1 MVENRNEIQEIWPGW
16 KIESEIGS
24 GGFGKVYK
32 ARKELLGQKET
43 YSAIKVIRIPND
55 PAELSDMQASRMDE
69 KSIREYY
76 KASVEQLTNEIEL
89 MERMKSAS
97 HVVAIEDYDVVEESE
112 TIGWTIYIR
121 MELLTNLNTFIQK
134 KGMSTQDVIKMGID
148 VLTGLEFCHQ
158 EKLIHRDIKPDNIFV
173 SDFGEYK
180 IGDFGISREIEST
193 SVTLSQKGTKNYMAP
208 EIVRMEPYGHLVD
221 IYALGLTL
229 YEILNNGRMPFLPP
243 YPEQY
248 TPMDRERAIV
258 KRLSGKEELPEIRGI
273 GRLNDIIRKACA
285 HEPKDRYQSAAEMR
299 DDLQAFSEKFYG
311 ESDGKTGVIGSED
324 LKELQEMLRKLEE
337 EKKKDV
343 PEKNPGSEPQPE
355 SEPQPGPEPKPS
367 TEPKL
372 GPGPEPEPESEP
384 ESAPEPL
391 QSICPRCGGTSYLFF
406 SQGYYCPSCGEI
418 FLEKNTAK
426 TTEMKRMFQESKR
439 STFKERLSLYEK
451 LLQKDENSAQL
462 HLRIGLSYI
471 DVSEYERARIQL
483 ERALDLDSRDG
494 AIYHFLG
501 TCYLH
506 AGQYEQALEMQ
517 SKAHIHWRKGECSVS
532 TVNRLMYRNYALI
545 YEEKGNSEM
554 AFRYALRACRNGCDA
569 EELITTNKIGNAYA
583 KEQIL
588 KILKKYDGQ
597 LSLGNR
603 GNAFEIKDKEL
614 RSFCSIGE
622 ERRVYLHVQPSIL
635 SITSTMKR
643 RLGAQEGVVLTE
655 DRIYCISSKKPI
667 GVYYLNY
674 AYLAE
679 DSHQIVTQGGNL
691 IITKMLH
698 NEDGQ
703 LTDCVMHTG
712 KDAKV
717 IKSILEEIQNLY
729 RLE

>member
-1 MVENRNEIQEIWPGW
+1 MVENGNEIQEIWPEW
-16 KIESEIGS
+16 KIESLIGS

-55 PAELSDMQASRMDE
+55 PAELNNMKSSRMDE

-89 MERMKSAS
+89 MDRMKSAS
-97 HVVAIEDYDVVEESE
+97 HVVTIEDYKVVEESE
-112 TIGWTIYIR
+112 TIGWSIYIR
-121 MELLTNLNTFIQK
+121 MELLTNLNTFIQE
-134 KGMSTQDVIKMGID
+134 KGMSTQDVVKMGID

-173 SDFGEYK
+173 SKFGEYK
-180 IGDFGISREIEST
+180 IGDFGISREIENT
-193 SVTLSQKGTKNYMAP
+193 SVTLSQKGTKAYMAP

-229 YEILNNGRMPFLPP
+229 YEILNNGRLPFLPL

-248 TPMDRERAIV
+248 FSQDMVRAIA
-258 KRLSGKEELPEIRGI
+258 RRISGKEELPEIQGI

-285 HEPKDRYQSAAEMR
+285 HNPEDRYQSAKDMKA
-299 DDLQAFSEKFYG
+299 DLQAFSEKFYG
-311 ESDGKTGVIGSED
+311 EPDGKTGVIGPED
-324 LKELQEMLRKLEE
+324 LKELEGVLRKLAE
-337 EKKKDV
+337 EKKKGDS
-343 PEKNPGSEPQPE
+343 EKNPGSEPKT
-355 SEPQPGPEPKPS
+355 GPELK
-367 TEPKL
+367 
-372 GPGPEPEPESEP
+372 PEPEPESEP
-384 ESAPEPL
+384 ELVYEPEPL

-406 SQGYYCPSCGEI
+406 SQGYFCPSCGEI
-418 FLEKNTAK
+418 FVEKNTAK
-426 TTEMKRMFQESKR
+426 TTEMKRMFQECER

-483 ERALDLDSRDG
+483 ERALDLDPRDG

-517 SKAHIHWRKGECSVS
+517 SKAHMHWRKGECSVS

-545 YEEKGNSEM
+545 YEEKGDSEM
-554 AFRYALRACRNGCDA
+554 AFRYALKACRNGCDA
-569 EELITTNKIGNAYA
+569 DELLTTNKIGSAYA

-597 LSLGNR
+597 LSFGNR
-603 GNAFEIKDKEL
+603 GHAFELKDKEL

-622 ERRVYLHVQPSIL
+622 GRRVYLHVKPSIL
-635 SITSTMKR
+635 SITSNVKR
-643 RLGAQEGVVLTE
+643 NLGAQEGVVLTE
-655 DRIYCISSKKPI
+655 DRIYCISSKKPT

-674 AYLAE
+674 VYLAE
-679 DSHQIVTQGGNL
+679 DSHQIVIQGGNL

-698 NEDGQ
+698 GEDGQ

-717 IKSILEEIQNLY
+717 VKSILEEIQNLY

>member
-16 KIESEIGS
+16 KIESLIGS

-55 PAELSDMQASRMDE
+55 PAELSNMKSSRMDE

-97 HVVAIEDYDVVEESE
+97 HVVTIEDYKVVEESE
-112 TIGWTIYIR
+112 TIGWSIYIR
-121 MELLTNLNTFIQK
+121 MELLTNLNTFIQE
-134 KGMSTQDVIKMGID
+134 KGMSTQDVVKMGID
-148 VLTGLEFCHQ
+148 VLTGLEFCHR

-173 SDFGEYK
+173 SEFGEYK
-180 IGDFGISREIEST
+180 IGDFGISREIENT
-193 SVTLSQKGTKNYMAP
+193 SVTLSQKGTKAYMAP

-229 YEILNNGRMPFLPP
+229 YEILNNGRLPFLPP

-248 TPMDRERAIV
+248 FSQDMVRAIA
-258 KRLSGKEELPEIRGI
+258 RRISGKEELPEIQGI

-285 HEPKDRYQSAAEMR
+285 HNPEDRYQSAKDMKA
-299 DDLQAFSEKFYG
+299 DLQAFSEKFYG
-311 ESDGKTGVIGSED
+311 EPDGKTGVIGPED
-324 LKELQEMLRKLEE
+324 LKELEGVLRKLAE
-337 EKKKDV
+337 EKKKGGS
-343 PEKNPGSEPQPE
+343 EKNPGSEPKT
-355 SEPQPGPEPKPS
+355 GPEPKP
-367 TEPKL
+367 E
-372 GPGPEPEPESEP
+372 PEPEPKPESEP
-384 ESAPEPL
+384 ELVSEPEPL

-406 SQGYYCPSCGEI
+406 SQGYFCPSCGEI
-418 FLEKNTAK
+418 FVEKNTAK
-426 TTEMKRMFQESKR
+426 TTEMKRMFQECER

-483 ERALDLDSRDG
+483 ERALDLDPRDG

-517 SKAHIHWRKGECSVS
+517 SKAHMHWRKGECSVS

-545 YEEKGNSEM
+545 YEEKGDSEM
-554 AFRYALRACRNGCDA
+554 AFRYALKACRNGYDA
-569 EELITTNKIGNAYA
+569 DDLLTTNKIGSAYA

-597 LSLGNR
+597 LSFGNR
-603 GNAFEIKDKEL
+603 GHAFELKDKEL

-622 ERRVYLHVQPSIL
+622 GRRVYLHVKPSIL
-635 SITSTMKR
+635 SITSNVKR
-643 RLGAQEGVVLTE
+643 NLGAQEGVVLTE
-655 DRIYCISSKKPI
+655 DRIYCISSKKPT

-674 AYLAE
+674 VYLAE
-679 DSHQIVTQGGNL
+679 DSHQIVIQGGNL

-698 NEDGQ
+698 GEDGQ

-717 IKSILEEIQNLY
+717 VKSILEEIQNLY

>member
-16 KIESEIGS
+16 KIESLIGS

-55 PAELSDMQASRMDE
+55 PAELSNMKSSRMDE

-112 TIGWTIYIR
+112 TIGWSIYIR
-121 MELLTNLNTFIQK
+121 MELLTNLNTFIK
-134 KGMSTQDVIKMGID
+134 DKGMSTQDVVKMGID

-173 SDFGEYK
+173 SEFGEYK
-180 IGDFGISREIEST
+180 IGDFGISREIENT
-193 SVTLSQKGTKNYMAP
+193 SVTLSQKGTKAYMAP

-229 YEILNNGRMPFLPP
+229 YEILNNGRLPFLPP

-248 TPMDRERAIV
+248 FSQDMVRAIA
-258 KRLSGKEELPEIRGI
+258 RRISGKEELPEIQGI

-285 HEPKDRYQSAAEMR
+285 YNPEERYQSAKDMKA
-299 DDLQAFSEKFYG
+299 DLQAFSEKFYG
-311 ESDGKTGVIGSED
+311 EPDGKTGVIGPED
-324 LKELQEMLRKLEE
+324 LKELQGVLRKLAE
-337 EKKKDV
+337 EKKKGGS
-343 PEKNPGSEPQPE
+343 EKNPGSELK
-355 SEPQPGPEPKPS
+355 PGPEPKP
-367 TEPKL
+367 EP
-372 GPGPEPEPESEP
+372 GPESEP
-384 ESAPEPL
+384 ERESEPEPL

-406 SQGYYCPSCGEI
+406 SQGYFCPSCGEI
-418 FLEKNTAK
+418 FVEKNTAK
-426 TTEMKRMFQESKR
+426 TTEMKRMFQESER
-439 STFKERLSLYEK
+439 STFKERLSLYEN

-462 HLRIGLSYI
+462 HLRIGLTYI

-483 ERALDLDSRDG
+483 ERAMDLDSRDG

-517 SKAHIHWRKGECSVS
+517 SKAHMHWRKGECSVS

-545 YEEKGNSEM
+545 YEEKGDSEM
-554 AFRYALRACRNGCDA
+554 AFRYALKACRNGYDA
-569 EELITTNKIGNAYA
+569 DDLLTTNKIGSAYA

-597 LSLGNR
+597 LSFGNR
-603 GNAFEIKDKEL
+603 GHAFELKDKEL

-622 ERRVYLHVQPSIL
+622 GRRVYLHVKPSIL
-635 SITSTMKR
+635 SITSNVKR
-643 RLGAQEGVVLTE
+643 NLGAQEGVVLTE
-655 DRIYCISSKKPI
+655 DRIYCISSKKPT

-674 AYLAE
+674 VYLAE

-717 IKSILEEIQNLY
+717 VKSILEEIQNLY

>member
-1 MVENRNEIQEIWPGW
+1 MVENGNEIQEIWPEW
-16 KIESEIGS
+16 KIESSIGS

-55 PAELSDMQASRMDE
+55 PAELSNMQASRMDE

-112 TIGWTIYIR
+112 TIGWSIYIR
-121 MELLTNLNTFIQK
+121 MELLTNLNTFIK
-134 KGMSTQDVIKMGID
+134 DKGMSTQDVVKMGID

-173 SDFGEYK
+173 SEFGEYK
-180 IGDFGISREIEST
+180 IGDFGISREIENT
-193 SVTLSQKGTKNYMAP
+193 SVTLSQKGTKAYMAP

-229 YEILNNGRMPFLPP
+229 YEILNNGRLPFLPP

-248 TPMDRERAIV
+248 FSQDMVRAIA
-258 KRLSGKEELPEIRGI
+258 RRISGKEELPEIQGI

-285 HEPKDRYQSAAEMR
+285 YNPEERYQSAKDMKA
-299 DDLQAFSEKFYG
+299 DLQAFSEKFYG
-311 ESDGKTGVIGSED
+311 EPDGKTGVIGPED
-324 LKELQEMLRKLEE
+324 LKELQGVLRKLAE
-337 EKKKDV
+337 EKKKGGS
-343 PEKNPGSEPQPE
+343 EKNPGSELK
-355 SEPQPGPEPKPS
+355 PGPEPK
-367 TEPKL
+367 
-372 GPGPEPEPESEP
+372 PEPESEP
-384 ESAPEPL
+384 EPVSEPEPL

-406 SQGYYCPSCGEI
+406 SQGYFCPSCGEI
-418 FLEKNTAK
+418 FVEKNTAK
-426 TTEMKRMFQESKR
+426 TTEMKRMFQECER

-471 DVSEYERARIQL
+471 DVSEYERARIQM
-483 ERALDLDSRDG
+483 ERALDLDPRDG

-517 SKAHIHWRKGECSVS
+517 SKAHMHWRKGECSVG

-545 YEEKGNSEM
+545 YEEKGDSEM
-554 AFRYALRACRNGCDA
+554 AFRYALKACRNGYDA
-569 EELITTNKIGNAYA
+569 DDLLTTNKIGSVYA

-597 LSLGNR
+597 LSFGNR
-603 GNAFEIKDKEL
+603 GHAFELKDKEL

-622 ERRVYLHVQPSIL
+622 GRRVYLHVKPSIL
-635 SITSTMKR
+635 SITSNVKR
-643 RLGAQEGVVLTE
+643 NLGAQEGVVLTE
-655 DRIYCISSKKPI
+655 DRIYCISSKKPT

-674 AYLAE
+674 VYLAE
-679 DSHQIVTQGGNL
+679 DSHQIVIQGGNL

-698 NEDGQ
+698 GEDGQ

-717 IKSILEEIQNLY
+717 VKSILEEIQNLY

>member
-16 KIESEIGS
+16 KIESLIGS

-55 PAELSDMQASRMDE
+55 PAELSNMKSSRMDE

-89 MERMKSAS
+89 MDRMKSAS
-97 HVVAIEDYDVVEESE
+97 HVVTIEDYKVVEESE
-112 TIGWTIYIR
+112 TIGWSIYIR
-121 MELLTNLNTFIQK
+121 MELLTNLNTFIQE
-134 KGMSTQDVIKMGID
+134 KGMSTQDVVKMGID

-173 SDFGEYK
+173 SKFGEYK
-180 IGDFGISREIEST
+180 IGDFGISREIENT
-193 SVTLSQKGTKNYMAP
+193 SVTLSQKGTKAYMAP

-229 YEILNNGRMPFLPP
+229 YEILNNGRLPFLPP

-248 TPMDRERAIV
+248 FSQDMVRAIA
-258 KRLSGKEELPEIRGI
+258 RRISGKEELPEIQGI

-285 HEPKDRYQSAAEMR
+285 HNPEDRYQSAKDMKA
-299 DDLQAFSEKFYG
+299 DLQAFSEKFYG
-311 ESDGKTGVIGSED
+311 EPDGKTGVIGPED
-324 LKELQEMLRKLEE
+324 LKELEGVLRKLAE
-337 EKKKDV
+337 EKKKGDS
-343 PEKNPGSEPQPE
+343 EKNPGSEPKT
-355 SEPQPGPEPKPS
+355 GPEPKP
-367 TEPKL
+367 E
-372 GPGPEPEPESEP
+372 PEPEPESEP
-384 ESAPEPL
+384 ELVSEPEPL

-406 SQGYYCPSCGEI
+406 SQGYFCPSCGEI
-418 FLEKNTAK
+418 FVEKNTAK
-426 TTEMKRMFQESKR
+426 TTEMKRMFQECER

-483 ERALDLDSRDG
+483 ERALDLDPRDG

-517 SKAHIHWRKGECSVS
+517 SKAHMHWRKGECSVS

-545 YEEKGNSEM
+545 YEEKGDSEM
-554 AFRYALRACRNGCDA
+554 AFRYALKACRNGCDA
-569 EELITTNKIGNAYA
+569 DELLTTNKIGSAYA

-597 LSLGNR
+597 LSFGNR
-603 GNAFEIKDKEL
+603 GHAFELKDKEL

-622 ERRVYLHVQPSIL
+622 GRRVYLHVKPSIL
-635 SITSTMKR
+635 SITSNVKR
-643 RLGAQEGVVLTE
+643 NLGAQEGVVLTE
-655 DRIYCISSKKPI
+655 DRIYCISSKKPT

-674 AYLAE
+674 VYLAE
-679 DSHQIVTQGGNL
+679 DSHQIVIQGGNL

-698 NEDGQ
+698 GEDGQ

-717 IKSILEEIQNLY
+717 VKSILEEIQNLY

>member
-1 MVENRNEIQEIWPGW
+1 MVENGNEIQEIWPEW
-16 KIESEIGS
+16 KIESSIGS

-55 PAELSDMQASRMDE
+55 PAELSNMKSSRMDE

-89 MERMKSAS
+89 MDRMKSAS
-97 HVVAIEDYDVVEESE
+97 HVVTIEDYAVVEESE
-112 TIGWTIYIR
+112 TIGWSIYIR
-121 MELLTNLNTFIQK
+121 MELLTNLNTFIQE

-173 SDFGEYK
+173 SKFGEYK
-180 IGDFGISREIEST
+180 IGDFGISREIENT
-193 SVTLSQKGTKNYMAP
+193 SVTLSQKGTKAYMAP

-229 YEILNNGRMPFLPP
+229 YEILNNGRLPFLPP

-248 TPMDRERAIV
+248 FSQDMVRAIA
-258 KRLSGKEELPEIRGI
+258 RRISGKEELPEIQGI

-285 HEPKDRYQSAAEMR
+285 YNPEERYQSAKDMKA
-299 DDLQAFSEKFYG
+299 DLQVFSEKFYG
-311 ESDGKTGVIGSED
+311 EPEGKTGVIGPED
-324 LKELQEMLRKLEE
+324 LKELQGVLRKLAE
-337 EKKKDV
+337 EKKKGGS
-343 PEKNPGSEPQPE
+343 EKNPGSEPKT
-355 SEPQPGPEPKPS
+355 GPEPKP
-367 TEPKL
+367 
-372 GPGPEPEPESEP
+372 EPESES
-384 ESAPEPL
+384 ESVSEPEPL

-406 SQGYYCPSCGEI
+406 SQGYFCPSCGEI
-418 FLEKNTAK
+418 FVEKNTAK
-426 TTEMKRMFQESKR
+426 TTEMKRMFQECER

-483 ERALDLDSRDG
+483 ERALDLDPRDG

-545 YEEKGNSEM
+545 YEEKGDSEM
-554 AFRYALRACRNGCDA
+554 AFRYALKACRNGCDA
-569 EELITTNKIGNAYA
+569 DDLLTTNKIGSAYA

-597 LSLGNR
+597 LSFGNR
-603 GNAFEIKDKEL
+603 GHAFELKDKEL

-622 ERRVYLHVQPSIL
+622 GRRVYLHVKPSIL
-635 SITSTMKR
+635 SITSNVKR
-643 RLGAQEGVVLTE
+643 NLGAQEGVVLTE
-655 DRIYCISSKKPI
+655 DRIYCISSKKPT

-674 AYLAE
+674 VYLAE
-679 DSHQIVTQGGNL
+679 DSHQIVIQGGNL

-698 NEDGQ
+698 GEDGQ

-717 IKSILEEIQNLY
+717 VKSILEEIQNLY

>member
-1 MVENRNEIQEIWPGW
+1 MVENGNEIQEIWPEW
-16 KIESEIGS
+16 KIESLIGS

-55 PAELSDMQASRMDE
+55 PAELNNMKSSRMDE

-89 MERMKSAS
+89 MDRMKSAS
-97 HVVAIEDYDVVEESE
+97 HVVTIEDYKVVEESE
-112 TIGWTIYIR
+112 TIGWSIYIR
-121 MELLTNLNTFIQK
+121 MELLTNLNTFIQE
-134 KGMSTQDVIKMGID
+134 KGMSTQDVVKMGID

-173 SDFGEYK
+173 SKFGEYK
-180 IGDFGISREIEST
+180 IGDFGISREIENT
-193 SVTLSQKGTKNYMAP
+193 SVTLSQKGTKAYMAP

-229 YEILNNGRMPFLPP
+229 YEILNNGRLPFLPP

-248 TPMDRERAIV
+248 FSQDMVRAIA
-258 KRLSGKEELPEIRGI
+258 RRISGKEELPEIQGI

-285 HEPKDRYQSAAEMR
+285 HNPEDRYQSAKDMKA
-299 DDLQAFSEKFYG
+299 DLQAFSEKFYG
-311 ESDGKTGVIGSED
+311 EPDGKTVVIGPED
-324 LKELQEMLRKLEE
+324 LKELEGVLRKLAE
-337 EKKKDV
+337 EKKKGDS
-343 PEKNPGSEPQPE
+343 EKNPGSEPKT
-355 SEPQPGPEPKPS
+355 GPELK
-367 TEPKL
+367 
-372 GPGPEPEPESEP
+372 PEPEPESEP
-384 ESAPEPL
+384 ELVYEPEPL

-406 SQGYYCPSCGEI
+406 SQGYFCPSCGEI
-418 FLEKNTAK
+418 FVEKNTAK
-426 TTEMKRMFQESKR
+426 TTEMKRMFQECER

-483 ERALDLDSRDG
+483 ERALDLDPRDG

-517 SKAHIHWRKGECSVS
+517 SKAHMHWRKGECSVS

-545 YEEKGNSEM
+545 YEEKGDSEM
-554 AFRYALRACRNGCDA
+554 AFRYALKACRNGCDA
-569 EELITTNKIGNAYA
+569 DELLTTNKIGSAYA

-597 LSLGNR
+597 LSFGNR
-603 GNAFEIKDKEL
+603 GHAFELKDKEL

-622 ERRVYLHVQPSIL
+622 GRRVYLHVKPSIL
-635 SITSTMKR
+635 SITSNVKR
-643 RLGAQEGVVLTE
+643 NLGAQEGVVLTE
-655 DRIYCISSKKPI
+655 DRIYCISSKKPT

-674 AYLAE
+674 VYLAE
-679 DSHQIVTQGGNL
+679 DSHQIVIQGGNL

-698 NEDGQ
+698 GEDGQ

-717 IKSILEEIQNLY
+717 VKSILEEIQNLY

>member
-1 MVENRNEIQEIWPGW
+1 MVENGNEIQEIWPEW
-16 KIESEIGS
+16 KIESLIGS

-55 PAELSDMQASRMDE
+55 PAELSNMKSSRMDE

-89 MERMKSAS
+89 MDRMKSAS
-97 HVVAIEDYDVVEESE
+97 HVVTIEDYKVVEESE
-112 TIGWTIYIR
+112 TIGWSIYIR
-121 MELLTNLNTFIQK
+121 MELLTNLNTFIQEQ
-134 KGMSTQDVIKMGID
+134 GMSTQDVVKMGID

-173 SDFGEYK
+173 SKFGEYK
-180 IGDFGISREIEST
+180 IGDFGISREIENT
-193 SVTLSQKGTKNYMAP
+193 SVTLSQKGTKAYMAP

-229 YEILNNGRMPFLPP
+229 YEILNNGRLPFLPP

-248 TPMDRERAIV
+248 FSQDMVRAIA
-258 KRLSGKEELPEIRGI
+258 RRISGKEELPEIQGI

-285 HEPKDRYQSAAEMR
+285 HNPEDRYQSAKDMKA
-299 DDLQAFSEKFYG
+299 DLQAFSEKFYG
-311 ESDGKTGVIGSED
+311 EPDGKTGVIDPED
-324 LKELQEMLRKLEE
+324 LKELEEALRKLAE
-337 EKKKDV
+337 EKKKGAS
-343 PEKNPGSEPQPE
+343 EKNPGSEPK
-355 SEPQPGPEPKPS
+355 PGPEPKP
-367 TEPKL
+367 E
-372 GPGPEPEPESEP
+372 PEPEPESEP
-384 ESAPEPL
+384 ELESEPEPL

-406 SQGYYCPSCGEI
+406 SQGYFCPSCGEI
-418 FLEKNTAK
+418 FVEKNTAK
-426 TTEMKRMFQESKR
+426 TTEMKRMFQECER

-483 ERALDLDSRDG
+483 ERALDLDPRDG

-517 SKAHIHWRKGECSVS
+517 SKAHMHWRKGECSVS
-532 TVNRLMYRNYALI
+532 TVNRFMYRNYALI
-545 YEEKGNSEM
+545 YEEKGDSEM
-554 AFRYALRACRNGCDA
+554 AFRYALKACRNGCDA
-569 EELITTNKIGNAYA
+569 DELLTTNKIGSAYA

-597 LSLGNR
+597 LSFGNR
-603 GNAFEIKDKEL
+603 GHAFELKDKEL

-622 ERRVYLHVQPSIL
+622 GRRVYLHVKPSIL
-635 SITSTMKR
+635 SITSNVKR
-643 RLGAQEGVVLTE
+643 NLGAQEGVVLTE
-655 DRIYCISSKKPI
+655 DRIYCISSKKPT

-674 AYLAE
+674 VYLAE
-679 DSHQIVTQGGNL
+679 DSHQIVIQGGNL

-698 NEDGQ
+698 GEDGQ

-717 IKSILEEIQNLY
+717 VKSILEEIQNLY

>member
-1 MVENRNEIQEIWPGW
+1 MVENGNEIQEIWPEW
-16 KIESEIGS
+16 KIESLIGS

-55 PAELSDMQASRMDE
+55 PAELNNMKSSRMDE

-89 MERMKSAS
+89 MDRMKSAS
-97 HVVAIEDYDVVEESE
+97 HVVTIEDYKVVEESE
-112 TIGWTIYIR
+112 TIGWSIYIR
-121 MELLTNLNTFIQK
+121 MELLTNLNTFIQEK
-134 KGMSTQDVIKMGID
+134 RMSTQDVVKMGID

-173 SDFGEYK
+173 SKFGEYK
-180 IGDFGISREIEST
+180 IGDFGISREIENT
-193 SVTLSQKGTKNYMAP
+193 SVTLSQKGTKAYMAP

-229 YEILNNGRMPFLPP
+229 YEILNNGRLPFLPP

-248 TPMDRERAIV
+248 FSQDMVRAIA
-258 KRLSGKEELPEIRGI
+258 RRISGKEELPEIQGI

-285 HEPKDRYQSAAEMR
+285 HNPEDRYQSAKDMKA
-299 DDLQAFSEKFYG
+299 DLQAFSEKFYG
-311 ESDGKTGVIGSED
+311 EPDGKTGVIDPED
-324 LKELQEMLRKLEE
+324 LKELEEALRKLAE
-337 EKKKDV
+337 EKKKGAS
-343 PEKNPGSEPQPE
+343 EKNPGSEPK
-355 SEPQPGPEPKPS
+355 PGPEPK
-367 TEPKL
+367 
-372 GPGPEPEPESEP
+372 PEPEPESEP
-384 ESAPEPL
+384 ELESEPEPL

-406 SQGYYCPSCGEI
+406 SQGYFCPSCGEI
-418 FLEKNTAK
+418 FVEKNTAK
-426 TTEMKRMFQESKR
+426 TTEMKRMFQECER

-483 ERALDLDSRDG
+483 ERALDLDTRDG

-517 SKAHIHWRKGECSVS
+517 SKAHMHWRKGECSVS
-532 TVNRLMYRNYALI
+532 TVNRFMYRNYALI
-545 YEEKGNSEM
+545 YEEKGDSEM
-554 AFRYALRACRNGCDA
+554 AFRYALKACRNGCDA
-569 EELITTNKIGNAYA
+569 DELLTTNKIGSVYA

-597 LSLGNR
+597 LSFGNR
-603 GNAFEIKDKEL
+603 GHAFELKDKEL

-622 ERRVYLHVQPSIL
+622 GRRVYLHVKPSIL
-635 SITSTMKR
+635 SITSNVKR
-643 RLGAQEGVVLTE
+643 NLGAQEGVVLTE
-655 DRIYCISSKKPI
+655 DRIYCISSKKPT

-674 AYLAE
+674 VYLAE
-679 DSHQIVTQGGNL
+679 DSHQIVIQGGNL

-698 NEDGQ
+698 GEDGQ

-717 IKSILEEIQNLY
+717 VKSILEEIQNLY

>member
-1 MVENRNEIQEIWPGW
+1 MVENGNEIQEIWPEW
-16 KIESEIGS
+16 KIESLIGS

-55 PAELSDMQASRMDE
+55 PAELSNMKSSRMDE

-89 MERMKSAS
+89 MDRMKSAS
-97 HVVAIEDYDVVEESE
+97 HVVTIEDYKVVEESE
-112 TIGWTIYIR
+112 TIGWSIYIR
-121 MELLTNLNTFIQK
+121 MELLTNLNTFIQEE
-134 KGMSTQDVIKMGID
+134 GMSTQDVVKMGID

-173 SDFGEYK
+173 SKFGEYK
-180 IGDFGISREIEST
+180 IGDFGISREIENT
-193 SVTLSQKGTKNYMAP
+193 SVTLSQKGTKAYMAP

-229 YEILNNGRMPFLPP
+229 YEILNNGRLPFLPP

-248 TPMDRERAIV
+248 FSQDMVRAIA
-258 KRLSGKEELPEIRGI
+258 RRISGKEELPEIQGI

-285 HEPKDRYQSAAEMR
+285 HNPEDRYQSAKDMKA
-299 DDLQAFSEKFYG
+299 DLQAFSEKFYG
-311 ESDGKTGVIGSED
+311 EPNGKTGVIDPED
-324 LKELQEMLRKLEE
+324 LKELEEALRKLAE
-337 EKKKDV
+337 EKKKGAS
-343 PEKNPGSEPQPE
+343 EKNPGSEPK
-355 SEPQPGPEPKPS
+355 PGPEPKPES
-367 TEPKL
+367 
-372 GPGPEPEPESEP
+372 EPEPELELESE
-384 ESAPEPL
+384 PEPL

-406 SQGYYCPSCGEI
+406 SQGYFCPSCGEI
-418 FLEKNTAK
+418 FVEKNTAK
-426 TTEMKRMFQESKR
+426 TTEMKRMFQECER

-483 ERALDLDSRDG
+483 ERALDLDPRDG

-517 SKAHIHWRKGECSVS
+517 SKAHMHWRKGECSVS

-545 YEEKGNSEM
+545 YEEKGDSEM
-554 AFRYALRACRNGCDA
+554 AFRYALKACRNGYDA
-569 EELITTNKIGNAYA
+569 DDLLTTNKIGSAYA

-597 LSLGNR
+597 LSFGNR
-603 GNAFEIKDKEL
+603 GHAFELKDKEL

-622 ERRVYLHVQPSIL
+622 GRRVYLHVKPSIL
-635 SITSTMKR
+635 SITSNVKR
-643 RLGAQEGVVLTE
+643 NLGEQEGVVLTE
-655 DRIYCISSKKPI
+655 DRIYCISSKKPT

-674 AYLAE
+674 VYLAE
-679 DSHQIVTQGGNL
+679 DSHQIVIQGGNL

-698 NEDGQ
+698 GEDGQ

-717 IKSILEEIQNLY
+717 VKSILEEIQNLY

>member
-1 MVENRNEIQEIWPGW
+1 MVENGNEIQEIWPEW
-16 KIESEIGS
+16 KIESLIGS

-55 PAELSDMQASRMDE
+55 PAELSNMKSSRMDE

-89 MERMKSAS
+89 MDRMKSAS
-97 HVVAIEDYDVVEESE
+97 HVVTIEDYKVVEESE
-112 TIGWTIYIR
+112 TIGWSIYIR
-121 MELLTNLNTFIQK
+121 MELLTNLNTFIQE
-134 KGMSTQDVIKMGID
+134 KGMSTQDVVKMGID

-173 SDFGEYK
+173 SKFGEYK
-180 IGDFGISREIEST
+180 IGDFGISREIENT
-193 SVTLSQKGTKNYMAP
+193 SVTLSQKGTKAYMAP

-229 YEILNNGRMPFLPP
+229 YEILNNGRLPFLPP

-248 TPMDRERAIV
+248 FSQDMVRAIA
-258 KRLSGKEELPEIRGI
+258 RRISGKEELPEIQGI

-285 HEPKDRYQSAAEMR
+285 HNPKDRYQSAKDMKA
-299 DDLQAFSEKFYG
+299 DLQAFSEKFYG
-311 ESDGKTGVIGSED
+311 EPNGKTGVIDPED
-324 LKELQEMLRKLEE
+324 LKELEEALRKLAE
-337 EKKKDV
+337 EKKKGGS
-343 PEKNPGSEPQPE
+343 EKNPGSEPK
-355 SEPQPGPEPKPS
+355 PGPEPKPES
-367 TEPKL
+367 
-372 GPGPEPEPESEP
+372 EPEPELELESE
-384 ESAPEPL
+384 PEPL

-406 SQGYYCPSCGEI
+406 SQGYFCPSCGEI
-418 FLEKNTAK
+418 FVEKNTAK
-426 TTEMKRMFQESKR
+426 TTEMKRMFQECER

-483 ERALDLDSRDG
+483 ERALDLDPRDG

-517 SKAHIHWRKGECSVS
+517 SKAHMHWRKGECSVS

-545 YEEKGNSEM
+545 YEEKGDSEM
-554 AFRYALRACRNGCDA
+554 AFRYALKACRNGYDA
-569 EELITTNKIGNAYA
+569 DDLLTTNKIGSAYA

-597 LSLGNR
+597 LSFGNR
-603 GNAFEIKDKEL
+603 GHAFELKDKEL

-622 ERRVYLHVQPSIL
+622 GRRVYLHVKPSIL
-635 SITSTMKR
+635 SITSNVKR
-643 RLGAQEGVVLTE
+643 NLGAQEGVVLTE
-655 DRIYCISSKKPI
+655 DRIYCISSKKPT

-674 AYLAE
+674 VYLAE
-679 DSHQIVTQGGNL
+679 DSHQIVIQGGNL

-698 NEDGQ
+698 GEDGQ

-717 IKSILEEIQNLY
+717 VKSILGEIQNLY

>member
-16 KIESEIGS
+16 KIESSIGS

-55 PAELSDMQASRMDE
+55 PAELSNMKSSRMDE

-112 TIGWTIYIR
+112 TIGWSIYIR
-121 MELLTNLNTFIQK
+121 MELLTNLNTFIQE
-134 KGMSTQDVIKMGID
+134 KGMSTQDVVKMGID
-148 VLTGLEFCHQ
+148 ILTGLEFCHQ

-173 SDFGEYK
+173 SEFGEYK
-180 IGDFGISREIEST
+180 IGDFGISREIENT
-193 SVTLSQKGTKNYMAP
+193 SVTLSQKGTKAYMAP

-229 YEILNNGRMPFLPP
+229 YEILNNGRLPFLPP

-248 TPMDRERAIV
+248 SSQDMVRAIA
-258 KRLSGKEELPEIRGI
+258 RRISGKEELPEIQGI

-285 HEPKDRYQSAAEMR
+285 HNPEDRYQSAKDMKA
-299 DDLQAFSEKFYG
+299 DLQAFSEKFYG
-311 ESDGKTGVIGSED
+311 ESDGKTGFVGPED
-324 LKELQEMLRKLEE
+324 LKELEEVLRKLAE
-337 EKKKDV
+337 EKKKGDS
-343 PEKNPGSEPQPE
+343 EKNPGSEPK
-355 SEPQPGPEPKPS
+355 PGPEPKP
-367 TEPKL
+367 EPE
-372 GPGPEPEPESEP
+372 PEPEPESEP
-384 ESAPEPL
+384 ELESEPEPL

-406 SQGYYCPSCGEI
+406 SQGYFCPSCGEI
-418 FLEKNTAK
+418 FVEKNTAK
-426 TTEMKRMFQESKR
+426 TTEMKRMFQECER

-483 ERALDLDSRDG
+483 ERALDLDPRDG

-517 SKAHIHWRKGECSVS
+517 SKAHMHWRKGECSVS

-545 YEEKGNSEM
+545 YEEKGDSEM
-554 AFRYALRACRNGCDA
+554 AFRYALKACRNGCDA
-569 EELITTNKIGNAYA
+569 DELLTTNKIGSAYA

-597 LSLGNR
+597 LSFGNH
-603 GNAFEIKDKEL
+603 GHAFELKDKEL

-622 ERRVYLHVQPSIL
+622 GRRVYLHVKPSIL
-635 SITSTMKR
+635 SITSNVKR
-643 RLGAQEGVVLTE
+643 NLGEQEGVVLTE
-655 DRIYCISSKKPI
+655 DRIYCISSKKPT

-674 AYLAE
+674 VYLAE
-679 DSHQIVTQGGNL
+679 DSHQIVIQGGNL

-698 NEDGQ
+698 GEDGQ

-717 IKSILEEIQNLY
+717 VKSILEEIQNLY

>member
-1 MVENRNEIQEIWPGW
+1 MVENRNEIQEIWSGW

-32 ARKELLGQKET
+32 ARKELLGQKEK

-55 PAELSDMQASRMDE
+55 PAELSDMRASRMDE

-97 HVVAIEDYDVVEESE
+97 HVVAIEDYDVVEEPE
-112 TIGWTIYIR
+112 TIGWSIYIR
-121 MELLTNLNTFIQK
+121 MELLTNLNTFIQE

-158 EKLIHRDIKPDNIFV
+158 AKLIHRDIKPDNIFV

-193 SVTLSQKGTKNYMAP
+193 SVTLSQKGTKTYMAP

-229 YEILNNGRMPFLPP
+229 YEVLNNGRMPFLPP
-243 YPEQY
+243 YPEPY
-248 TPMDRERAIV
+248 YPMDRERAIV
-258 KRLSGKEELPEIRGI
+258 KRLSGQELPEIQGI
-273 GRLNDIIRKACA
+273 GRLNDVIRKACA
-285 HEPKDRYQSAAEMR
+285 YDQKDRYQSAAEMKA
-299 DDLQAFSEKFYG
+299 DLQALSEKFYG
-311 ESDGKTGVIGSED
+311 EPAEKTMHIGSED
-324 LKELQEMLRKLEE
+324 LEELQEMLRKLEE
-337 EKKKDV
+337 EKKKGD
-343 PEKNPGSEPQPE
+343 PEKNPGSEPK
-355 SEPQPGPEPKPS
+355 PGPEQ
-367 TEPKL
+367 KL
-372 GPGPEPEPESEP
+372 GPTPKPEPEPEPEP
-384 ESAPEPL
+384 ELESEPEPL
-391 QSICPRCGGTSYLFF
+391 QSICPQCGGTSYLFF

-418 FLEKNTAK
+418 FLEQNTAK
-426 TTEMKRMFQESKR
+426 TTEMKRMFQESER
-439 STFKERLSLYEK
+439 STFKERLRLYEN

-517 SKAHIHWRKGECSVS
+517 SKAHQHWRKGECSVS

-545 YEEKGNSEM
+545 YEEKGDSEM
-554 AFRYALRACRNGCDA
+554 AFRYVLKACRNGYDA
-569 EELITTNKIGNAYA
+569 EELITTNKIGSTYA

-597 LSLGNR
+597 LSFGNR
-603 GNAFEIKDKEL
+603 GHAFEIKDKEL

-622 ERRVYLHVQPSIL
+622 GRRVYLHVKPSIL
-635 SITSTMKR
+635 SITSSVKR
-643 RLGAQEGVVLTE
+643 NLGAQEGVVLTE
-655 DRIYCISSKKPI
+655 DRIYCISSKKPT

-674 AYLAE
+674 TYLAE
-679 DSHQIVTQGGNL
+679 DSHQIVVQGGNL
-691 IITKMLH
+691 TITKMLY
-698 NEDGQ
+698 NEAGQ

-717 IKSILEEIQNLY
+717 VKSILEEIQDLY

>member
-1 MVENRNEIQEIWPGW
+1 MVENGNEIQEIWPEW
-16 KIESEIGS
+16 KIESLIGS

-55 PAELSDMQASRMDE
+55 PAELSNMKSSRMDE

-89 MERMKSAS
+89 MDRMKSAS
-97 HVVAIEDYDVVEESE
+97 HVVTIEDYKVVEESE
-112 TIGWTIYIR
+112 TIGWSIYIR
-121 MELLTNLNTFIQK
+121 MELLTNLNTFIQE
-134 KGMSTQDVIKMGID
+134 KGMSTQDVVKMGID

-173 SDFGEYK
+173 SKFGEYK
-180 IGDFGISREIEST
+180 IGDFGISREIENT
-193 SVTLSQKGTKNYMAP
+193 SVTLSQKGTKAYMAP

-229 YEILNNGRMPFLPP
+229 YEILNNGRLPFLPP

-248 TPMDRERAIV
+248 FSQDMVRAIA
-258 KRLSGKEELPEIRGI
+258 RRISGKEELPEIQGI

-285 HEPKDRYQSAAEMR
+285 HNPKDRYQSAKDMKA
-299 DDLQAFSEKFYG
+299 DLQAFSEKFYG
-311 ESDGKTGVIGSED
+311 EPNGKTGVIDPED
-324 LKELQEMLRKLEE
+324 LKELEEALRKLAE
-337 EKKKDV
+337 EKKKGAS
-343 PEKNPGSEPQPE
+343 EKNPGSEPK
-355 SEPQPGPEPKPS
+355 PGPEPKPES
-367 TEPKL
+367 
-372 GPGPEPEPESEP
+372 EPEPELELESE
-384 ESAPEPL
+384 PEPL

-406 SQGYYCPSCGEI
+406 SQGYFCPSCGEI
-418 FLEKNTAK
+418 FVEKNTAK
-426 TTEMKRMFQESKR
+426 TTEMKRMFQECER

-483 ERALDLDSRDG
+483 ERALDLDPRDG

-517 SKAHIHWRKGECSVS
+517 SKAHMHWRKGECSVS

-545 YEEKGNSEM
+545 YEEKGDSEM
-554 AFRYALRACRNGCDA
+554 AFRYALKACRNGCDA
-569 EELITTNKIGNAYA
+569 DELLTTNKIGSAYA

-597 LSLGNR
+597 LSFGNR
-603 GNAFEIKDKEL
+603 GHAFELKDKEL

-622 ERRVYLHVQPSIL
+622 GRRVYLHVKPSIL
-635 SITSTMKR
+635 SITSNVKR
-643 RLGAQEGVVLTE
+643 NLGEQEGVVLTE
-655 DRIYCISSKKPI
+655 DRIYCISSKKPT

-674 AYLAE
+674 VYLAE
-679 DSHQIVTQGGNL
+679 DSHQIVIQGGNL

-698 NEDGQ
+698 GEDGQ

-717 IKSILEEIQNLY
+717 VKSILEEIQNLY

>member
-1 MVENRNEIQEIWPGW
+1 MVENGNEIQEIWPEW
-16 KIESEIGS
+16 KIESLIGS

-55 PAELSDMQASRMDE
+55 PAELSNMKSSRMDE

-89 MERMKSAS
+89 MDRMKSAS
-97 HVVAIEDYDVVEESE
+97 HVVTIEDYKVVEESE
-112 TIGWTIYIR
+112 TIGWSIYIR
-121 MELLTNLNTFIQK
+121 MELLTNLNTFIQEQ
-134 KGMSTQDVIKMGID
+134 GMSTQDVVKMGID

-173 SDFGEYK
+173 SKFGEYK
-180 IGDFGISREIEST
+180 IGDFGISREIENT
-193 SVTLSQKGTKNYMAP
+193 SVTLSQKGTKAYMAP

-229 YEILNNGRMPFLPP
+229 YEILNNGRLPFLPP

-248 TPMDRERAIV
+248 FSQDMVRAIA
-258 KRLSGKEELPEIRGI
+258 RRISGKEELPEIQGI

-285 HEPKDRYQSAAEMR
+285 HNPEDRYQSAKDMKA
-299 DDLQAFSEKFYG
+299 DLQAFSEKFYG
-311 ESDGKTGVIGSED
+311 EPNGKTGVIDPED
-324 LKELQEMLRKLEE
+324 LKELEEALRKLAE
-337 EKKKDV
+337 EKKKGAS
-343 PEKNPGSEPQPE
+343 EKNPGSEPK
-355 SEPQPGPEPKPS
+355 PGPEPKP
-367 TEPKL
+367 E
-372 GPGPEPEPESEP
+372 PEPEPESEP
-384 ESAPEPL
+384 ELESEPEPL

-406 SQGYYCPSCGEI
+406 SQGYFCPSCGEI
-418 FLEKNTAK
+418 FVEKNTAK
-426 TTEMKRMFQESKR
+426 TTEMKRMFQECER

-483 ERALDLDSRDG
+483 ERALDLDPRDG

-517 SKAHIHWRKGECSVS
+517 SKAHMHWRKGECSVS
-532 TVNRLMYRNYALI
+532 TVNRFMYRNYALI
-545 YEEKGNSEM
+545 YEEKGDSEM
-554 AFRYALRACRNGCDA
+554 AFRYALKACRNGCDA
-569 EELITTNKIGNAYA
+569 DELLTTNKIGSAYA

-597 LSLGNR
+597 LSFGNR
-603 GNAFEIKDKEL
+603 GHAFELKDKEL

-622 ERRVYLHVQPSIL
+622 GRRVYLHVKPSIL
-635 SITSTMKR
+635 SITSNVKR
-643 RLGAQEGVVLTE
+643 NLGAQEGVVLTE
-655 DRIYCISSKKPI
+655 DRIYCISSKKPT

-674 AYLAE
+674 VYLAE
-679 DSHQIVTQGGNL
+679 DSHQIVIQGGNL

-698 NEDGQ
+698 GEDGQ

-717 IKSILEEIQNLY
+717 VKSILEEIQNLY

>member
-16 KIESEIGS
+16 KIESLIGS

-55 PAELSDMQASRMDE
+55 PAELSNMKSSRMDE

-112 TIGWTIYIR
+112 TIGWSIYIR
-121 MELLTNLNTFIQK
+121 MELLTNLNTFIK
-134 KGMSTQDVIKMGID
+134 DKGMSTQDVVKMGID

-173 SDFGEYK
+173 SEFGEYK
-180 IGDFGISREIEST
+180 IGDFGISREIENT
-193 SVTLSQKGTKNYMAP
+193 SVTLSQKGTKAYMAP

-229 YEILNNGRMPFLPP
+229 YEILNNGRLPFLPP

-248 TPMDRERAIV
+248 FSQDMVRAIA
-258 KRLSGKEELPEIRGI
+258 RRISGKEELPEIQGI

-285 HEPKDRYQSAAEMR
+285 YNPEERYQSAKDMKA
-299 DDLQAFSEKFYG
+299 DLQAFSEKFYG
-311 ESDGKTGVIGSED
+311 EPDGKTGVIGPED
-324 LKELQEMLRKLEE
+324 LKELQGVLRKLAE
-337 EKKKDV
+337 EKKKGGS
-343 PEKNPGSEPQPE
+343 EKNPGSELK
-355 SEPQPGPEPKPS
+355 PGPEPKP
-367 TEPKL
+367 EP
-372 GPGPEPEPESEP
+372 GPESEP
-384 ESAPEPL
+384 ERESEPEPL

-406 SQGYYCPSCGEI
+406 SQGYFCPSCGEI
-418 FLEKNTAK
+418 FVEKNTAK
-426 TTEMKRMFQESKR
+426 TTEMKRMFQECER

-483 ERALDLDSRDG
+483 ERALDLDPRDG

-517 SKAHIHWRKGECSVS
+517 SKAHMHWRKGECSVS

-545 YEEKGNSEM
+545 YEEKGDSEM
-554 AFRYALRACRNGCDA
+554 AFRYALKACRNGCDA
-569 EELITTNKIGNAYA
+569 DELLTTNKIGSAYA

-597 LSLGNR
+597 LSFGNR
-603 GNAFEIKDKEL
+603 GHAFELKDKEL

-622 ERRVYLHVQPSIL
+622 GRRVYLHVKPSIL
-635 SITSTMKR
+635 SITSNVKR
-643 RLGAQEGVVLTE
+643 NLGAQEGVVLTE
-655 DRIYCISSKKPI
+655 DRIYCISSKKPT

-674 AYLAE
+674 VYLAE
-679 DSHQIVTQGGNL
+679 DSHQIVIQGGNL

-698 NEDGQ
+698 GEDGQ

-717 IKSILEEIQNLY
+717 VKSILEEIQNLY

>member
-1 MVENRNEIQEIWPGW
+1 MIENRNEIQEIWPGW

-121 MELLTNLNTFIQK
+121 MELLTNLNTFIQE

-158 EKLIHRDIKPDNIFV
+158 EKLIHRDIKPANIFV

-248 TPMDRERAIV
+248 SPMDRERAIV

-367 TEPKL
+367 TEEENQDFENNK
-372 GPGPEPEPESEP
+372 EY
-384 ESAPEPL
+384 
-391 QSICPRCGGTSYLFF
+391 SYAEG
-406 SQGYYCPSCGEI
+406 SVSV
-418 FLEKNTAK
+418 
-426 TTEMKRMFQESKR
+426 SD
-439 STFKERLSLYEK
+439 SVKERVVLGTLGAFVGALIGTICIAILGQFGYIDSIGGVVMGFCAMGGYQ
-451 LLQKDENSAQL
+451 LLGKKMSKKGIIITIVIMLVMVYVSNWISYAIVWADVWEEDFMTAFWSIQRRV
-462 HLRIGLSYI
+462 RIGLIKGYYKNLVMLYVFMAS
-471 DVSEYERARIQL
+471 
-483 ERALDLDSRDG
+483 G
-494 AIYHFLG
+494 AVPTI
-501 TCYLH
+501 
-506 AGQYEQALEMQ
+506 
-517 SKAHIHWRKGECSVS
+517 
-532 TVNRLMYRNYALI
+532 
-545 YEEKGNSEM
+545 
-554 AFRYALRACRNGCDA
+554 
-569 EELITTNKIGNAYA
+569 
-583 KEQIL
+583 
-588 KILKKYDGQ
+588 KKY
-597 LSLGNR
+597 
-603 GNAFEIKDKEL
+603 FK
-614 RSFCSIGE
+614 
-622 ERRVYLHVQPSIL
+622 
-635 SITSTMKR
+635 
-643 RLGAQEGVVLTE
+643 
-655 DRIYCISSKKPI
+655 
-667 GVYYLNY
+667 
-674 AYLAE
+674 
-679 DSHQIVTQGGNL
+679 
-691 IITKMLH
+691 
-698 NEDGQ
+698 
-703 LTDCVMHTG
+703 
-712 KDAKV
+712 
-717 IKSILEEIQNLY
+717 
-729 RLE
+729 

>member
-1 MVENRNEIQEIWPGW
+1 MVENGNEIQEIWPEW
-16 KIESEIGS
+16 KIESSIGS

-55 PAELSDMQASRMDE
+55 PAELSNMKSSRMDE

-97 HVVAIEDYDVVEESE
+97 HVVTIEDYAVVEESE
-112 TIGWTIYIR
+112 TIGWSIYIR
-121 MELLTNLNTFIQK
+121 MELLTNLNTFIQE

-173 SDFGEYK
+173 SKFGEYK
-180 IGDFGISREIEST
+180 IGDFGISREIENT
-193 SVTLSQKGTKNYMAP
+193 SVTLSQKGTKAYMAP

-229 YEILNNGRMPFLPP
+229 YEILNNGRLPFLPP

-248 TPMDRERAIV
+248 FSQDMVRAIA
-258 KRLSGKEELPEIRGI
+258 RRISGKEELPEIQGI

-285 HEPKDRYQSAAEMR
+285 YNPEERYQSAKDMKA
-299 DDLQAFSEKFYG
+299 DLQVFSEKFYG
-311 ESDGKTGVIGSED
+311 EPEGKTGVIGPED
-324 LKELQEMLRKLEE
+324 LKELQGVLRKLAE
-337 EKKKDV
+337 EKKKGGS
-343 PEKNPGSEPQPE
+343 EKNPGSEPKT
-355 SEPQPGPEPKPS
+355 GPEPKP
-367 TEPKL
+367 
-372 GPGPEPEPESEP
+372 EPESES
-384 ESAPEPL
+384 ESVSEPEPL

-406 SQGYYCPSCGEI
+406 SQGYFCPSCGEI
-418 FLEKNTAK
+418 FVEKNTAK
-426 TTEMKRMFQESKR
+426 TTEMKRMFQECER

-483 ERALDLDSRDG
+483 ERALDLDPRDG

-517 SKAHIHWRKGECSVS
+517 SKAHMHWRKGECSVS

-545 YEEKGNSEM
+545 YEEKGDSEM
-554 AFRYALRACRNGCDA
+554 AFRYALKACRNGYDA
-569 EELITTNKIGNAYA
+569 DDLLTTNKIGSAYA

-597 LSLGNR
+597 LSFGNR
-603 GNAFEIKDKEL
+603 GHAFELKDKEL

-622 ERRVYLHVQPSIL
+622 GRRVYLHVKPSIL
-635 SITSTMKR
+635 SITSNVKR
-643 RLGAQEGVVLTE
+643 NLGAQEGVVLTE
-655 DRIYCISSKKPI
+655 DRIYCISSKKPT

-674 AYLAE
+674 VYLAE
-679 DSHQIVTQGGNL
+679 DSHQIVIQGGNL

-698 NEDGQ
+698 GEDGQ

-717 IKSILEEIQNLY
+717 VKSILEEIQNLY

>member
-1 MVENRNEIQEIWPGW
+1 MVENGNEIQEIWPEW
-16 KIESEIGS
+16 KIESLIGS

-55 PAELSDMQASRMDE
+55 PAELSNMKSSRMDE

-89 MERMKSAS
+89 MDRMKSAS
-97 HVVAIEDYDVVEESE
+97 HVVTIEDYKVVEESE
-112 TIGWTIYIR
+112 TIGWSIYIR
-121 MELLTNLNTFIQK
+121 MELLTNLNTFIQE
-134 KGMSTQDVIKMGID
+134 KGMSTQDVVKMGID

-173 SDFGEYK
+173 SKFGEYK
-180 IGDFGISREIEST
+180 IGDFGISREIENT
-193 SVTLSQKGTKNYMAP
+193 SVTLSQKGTKAYMAP

-229 YEILNNGRMPFLPP
+229 YEILNNGRLPFLPP

-248 TPMDRERAIV
+248 FSQDMVRAIA
-258 KRLSGKEELPEIRGI
+258 RRISGKEELPEIQGI

-285 HEPKDRYQSAAEMR
+285 HNPEDRYQSAKDMKA
-299 DDLQAFSEKFYG
+299 DLQAFSEKFYG
-311 ESDGKTGVIGSED
+311 EPDGKTGVIGPED
-324 LKELQEMLRKLEE
+324 LKELQGVLRKLAE
-337 EKKKDV
+337 EKKKGGS
-343 PEKNPGSEPQPE
+343 EKNPGSELK
-355 SEPQPGPEPKPS
+355 PGPEPK
-367 TEPKL
+367 
-372 GPGPEPEPESEP
+372 PEPESEP
-384 ESAPEPL
+384 EPVSEPEPL

-406 SQGYYCPSCGEI
+406 SQGYFCPSCGEI
-418 FLEKNTAK
+418 FVEKNTAK
-426 TTEMKRMFQESKR
+426 TTEMKRMFQECER

-483 ERALDLDSRDG
+483 ERALDLDPRDG

-517 SKAHIHWRKGECSVS
+517 SKAHMHWRKGECSVS

-545 YEEKGNSEM
+545 YEEKGDSEM
-554 AFRYALRACRNGCDA
+554 AFRYALKACRNGCDA
-569 EELITTNKIGNAYA
+569 DDLLTTNKIGSAYA

-588 KILKKYDGQ
+588 KILKKYDSQ
-597 LSLGNR
+597 LSFGNR
-603 GNAFEIKDKEL
+603 GHAFELKDKEL

-622 ERRVYLHVQPSIL
+622 GRRVYLHVKPSIL
-635 SITSTMKR
+635 SITSNVKR
-643 RLGAQEGVVLTE
+643 NLGAQEGVVLTE
-655 DRIYCISSKKPI
+655 DRIYCISSKKPT

-674 AYLAE
+674 VYLAE
-679 DSHQIVTQGGNL
+679 DSHQIVIQGGNL

-698 NEDGQ
+698 GEDGQ

-717 IKSILEEIQNLY
+717 VKSILEEIQNLY

>member
-16 KIESEIGS
+16 KIESLIGS

-55 PAELSDMQASRMDE
+55 PAELSNMKSSRMDE

-112 TIGWTIYIR
+112 TIGWSIYIR
-121 MELLTNLNTFIQK
+121 MELLTNLNTFIK
-134 KGMSTQDVIKMGID
+134 EKGMSTQDVVKMGID
-148 VLTGLEFCHQ
+148 VLTGLEFCHR

-173 SDFGEYK
+173 SEFGEYK
-180 IGDFGISREIEST
+180 IGDFGISREIENT
-193 SVTLSQKGTKNYMAP
+193 SVTLSQKGTKAYMAP

-229 YEILNNGRMPFLPP
+229 YEILNNGRLPFLPP

-248 TPMDRERAIV
+248 FSQDMVRAIA
-258 KRLSGKEELPEIRGI
+258 RRISGKEELPEIQGI

-285 HEPKDRYQSAAEMR
+285 HNPEDRYQSAKDMKA
-299 DDLQAFSEKFYG
+299 DLQAFSEKFYG
-311 ESDGKTGVIGSED
+311 EPDGKTGVIDPED
-324 LKELQEMLRKLEE
+324 LKELEEALRKLAE
-337 EKKKDV
+337 EKKKGAS
-343 PEKNPGSEPQPE
+343 EKNPGSEPK
-355 SEPQPGPEPKPS
+355 PGPEPKP
-367 TEPKL
+367 E
-372 GPGPEPEPESEP
+372 PEPEPESEP
-384 ESAPEPL
+384 ELESEPEPL

-406 SQGYYCPSCGEI
+406 SQGYFCPSCGEI
-418 FLEKNTAK
+418 FVEKNTAK
-426 TTEMKRMFQESKR
+426 TTEMKRMFQECER

-483 ERALDLDSRDG
+483 ERALDLDPRDG

-517 SKAHIHWRKGECSVS
+517 SKAHMHWRKGECSVS

-545 YEEKGNSEM
+545 YEEKGDSEM
-554 AFRYALRACRNGCDA
+554 AFRYALKACRNGCDA
-569 EELITTNKIGNAYA
+569 DELLTTNKIGSAYA

-597 LSLGNR
+597 LSFGNR
-603 GNAFEIKDKEL
+603 GHAFELKDKEL

-622 ERRVYLHVQPSIL
+622 GRRVYLHVKPSIL
-635 SITSTMKR
+635 SITSNVKR
-643 RLGAQEGVVLTE
+643 NLGAQEGVVLTE
-655 DRIYCISSKKPI
+655 DRIYCISSKKPT

-674 AYLAE
+674 VYLAE
-679 DSHQIVTQGGNL
+679 DSHQIVIQGGNL

-698 NEDGQ
+698 GEDGQ

-717 IKSILEEIQNLY
+717 VKSILEEIQNLY

>member
-1 MVENRNEIQEIWPGW
+1 MVENGNEIQEIWPEW
-16 KIESEIGS
+16 KIESSIGS

-55 PAELSDMQASRMDE
+55 PAELSNMQASRMDE

-97 HVVAIEDYDVVEESE
+97 HVVAIEDYDVVEEPE
-112 TIGWTIYIR
+112 TIGWSIYIR
-121 MELLTNLNTFIQK
+121 MELLTNLNTFIQE

-173 SDFGEYK
+173 SKFGEYK
-180 IGDFGISREIEST
+180 IGDFGISREIENT
-193 SVTLSQKGTKNYMAP
+193 SVTLSQKGTKAYMAP

-229 YEILNNGRMPFLPP
+229 YEILNNGRLPFLPP

-248 TPMDRERAIV
+248 FSQDMVRAIA
-258 KRLSGKEELPEIRGI
+258 RRISGKEELPEIQGI

-285 HEPKDRYQSAAEMR
+285 YNPEERYQSAKDMKA
-299 DDLQAFSEKFYG
+299 DLQAFSEKFYG
-311 ESDGKTGVIGSED
+311 EPDGKTGVIGPED
-324 LKELQEMLRKLEE
+324 LKELQGVLRKLAE
-337 EKKKDV
+337 EKKKGGS
-343 PEKNPGSEPQPE
+343 EKNPGSELKL
-355 SEPQPGPEPKPS
+355 GPEPK
-367 TEPKL
+367 
-372 GPGPEPEPESEP
+372 PEPESEP
-384 ESAPEPL
+384 ELESEPEPL

-406 SQGYYCPSCGEI
+406 SQGYFCPSCGEI
-418 FLEKNTAK
+418 FVEKNTAK
-426 TTEMKRMFQESKR
+426 TTEMKRMFQECER

-471 DVSEYERARIQL
+471 DVSEYERARIQM
-483 ERALDLDSRDG
+483 ERALDLDPRDG

-517 SKAHIHWRKGECSVS
+517 SKAHMHWRKGECSVG

-545 YEEKGNSEM
+545 YEEKGDSEM
-554 AFRYALRACRNGCDA
+554 AFRYALKACRNGYDA
-569 EELITTNKIGNAYA
+569 DDLLTTNKIGSVYA

-597 LSLGNR
+597 LSFGNR
-603 GNAFEIKDKEL
+603 GHAFELKDKEL

-622 ERRVYLHVQPSIL
+622 GRRVYLHVKPSIL
-635 SITSTMKR
+635 SITSNVKR
-643 RLGAQEGVVLTE
+643 NLGAQEGVVLTE
-655 DRIYCISSKKPI
+655 DRIYCISSKKPT

-674 AYLAE
+674 VYLAE
-679 DSHQIVTQGGNL
+679 ESHQIVIQGGNL

-698 NEDGQ
+698 GEDGQ

-717 IKSILEEIQNLY
+717 VKSILEEIQNLY

>member
-1 MVENRNEIQEIWPGW
+1 MVENGNEIQEIWPEW
-16 KIESEIGS
+16 KIESLIGS

-55 PAELSDMQASRMDE
+55 PAELSNMKSSRMDE

-89 MERMKSAS
+89 MDRMKSAS
-97 HVVAIEDYDVVEESE
+97 HVVTIEDYKVVEESE
-112 TIGWTIYIR
+112 TIGWSIYIR
-121 MELLTNLNTFIQK
+121 MELLTNLNTFIQE
-134 KGMSTQDVIKMGID
+134 KGMSTQDVVKMGID

-173 SDFGEYK
+173 SKFGEYK
-180 IGDFGISREIEST
+180 IGDFGISREIENT
-193 SVTLSQKGTKNYMAP
+193 SVTLSQKGTKAYMAP

-229 YEILNNGRMPFLPP
+229 YEILNNGRLPFLPP

-248 TPMDRERAIV
+248 FSQDMVRAIA
-258 KRLSGKEELPEIRGI
+258 RRISGKEELPEIQGI

-285 HEPKDRYQSAAEMR
+285 HNPEDRYQSAKDMKA
-299 DDLQAFSEKFYG
+299 DLQAFSEKFYG
-311 ESDGKTGVIGSED
+311 EPNGKTGVIDPED
-324 LKELQEMLRKLEE
+324 LKELEEALRKLAE
-337 EKKKDV
+337 EKKKGGS
-343 PEKNPGSEPQPE
+343 EKNPGSEPKT
-355 SEPQPGPEPKPS
+355 GPEPKP
-367 TEPKL
+367 E
-372 GPGPEPEPESEP
+372 PEPEPKPESEP
-384 ESAPEPL
+384 ELVSEPEPL

-406 SQGYYCPSCGEI
+406 SQGYFCPSCGEI
-418 FLEKNTAK
+418 FVEKNTAK
-426 TTEMKRMFQESKR
+426 TTEMKRMFQECER

-483 ERALDLDSRDG
+483 ERALDLDPRDG

-517 SKAHIHWRKGECSVS
+517 SKAHMHWRKGECSVS

-545 YEEKGNSEM
+545 YEEKGDSEM
-554 AFRYALRACRNGCDA
+554 AFRYALKACRNGCDA
-569 EELITTNKIGNAYA
+569 DELLTTNKIGSAYA

-597 LSLGNR
+597 LSFGNR
-603 GNAFEIKDKEL
+603 GHAFELKDKEL

-622 ERRVYLHVQPSIL
+622 GRRVYLHVKPSIL
-635 SITSTMKR
+635 SITSNVKR
-643 RLGAQEGVVLTE
+643 NLGAQEGVVLTE
-655 DRIYCISSKKPI
+655 DRIYCISSKKPT

-674 AYLAE
+674 VYLAE
-679 DSHQIVTQGGNL
+679 DSHQIVIQGGNL

-698 NEDGQ
+698 GEDGQ

-717 IKSILEEIQNLY
+717 VKSILEEIQNLY

>member
-1 MVENRNEIQEIWPGW
+1 MVENGNEIQEIWPEW
-16 KIESEIGS
+16 KIESLIGS

-55 PAELSDMQASRMDE
+55 PAELNNMKSSRMDE

-89 MERMKSAS
+89 MDRMKSAS
-97 HVVAIEDYDVVEESE
+97 HVVTIEDYKVVEESE
-112 TIGWTIYIR
+112 TIGWSIYIR
-121 MELLTNLNTFIQK
+121 MELLTNLNTFIQEE
-134 KGMSTQDVIKMGID
+134 GMSTQDVVKMGID

-173 SDFGEYK
+173 SKFGEYK
-180 IGDFGISREIEST
+180 IGDFGISREIENT
-193 SVTLSQKGTKNYMAP
+193 SVTLSQKGTKAYMAP

-229 YEILNNGRMPFLPP
+229 YEILNNGRLPFLPP

-248 TPMDRERAIV
+248 FSQDMVRAIA
-258 KRLSGKEELPEIRGI
+258 RRISGKEELPEIQGI

-285 HEPKDRYQSAAEMR
+285 HNPEDRYQSAKDMKA
-299 DDLQAFSEKFYG
+299 DLQAFSEKFYG
-311 ESDGKTGVIGSED
+311 EPDGKTGVIGPED
-324 LKELQEMLRKLEE
+324 LKELEGVLRKLAE
-337 EKKKDV
+337 EKKKGDS
-343 PEKNPGSEPQPE
+343 EKNPGSEPKT
-355 SEPQPGPEPKPS
+355 GPELK
-367 TEPKL
+367 
-372 GPGPEPEPESEP
+372 PEPEPESEP
-384 ESAPEPL
+384 ELVYEPEPL

-406 SQGYYCPSCGEI
+406 SQGYFCPSCGEI
-418 FLEKNTAK
+418 FVEKNTAK
-426 TTEMKRMFQESKR
+426 TTEMKRMFQECER

-471 DVSEYERARIQL
+471 DVSEYERARIQM
-483 ERALDLDSRDG
+483 ERALDLDPRDG

-517 SKAHIHWRKGECSVS
+517 SKAHMHWRKGECSVS

-545 YEEKGNSEM
+545 YEEKGDSEM
-554 AFRYALRACRNGCDA
+554 AFRYALKACRNGCDA
-569 EELITTNKIGNAYA
+569 DELLTTNKIGSAYA

-597 LSLGNR
+597 LSFGNR
-603 GNAFEIKDKEL
+603 GHAFELKDKEL

-622 ERRVYLHVQPSIL
+622 GRRVYLHVKPSIL
-635 SITSTMKR
+635 SITSNVKR
-643 RLGAQEGVVLTE
+643 NLGAQEGVVLTE
-655 DRIYCISSKKPI
+655 DRIYCISSKKPT

-679 DSHQIVTQGGNL
+679 DSHQIVIQGGNL

-698 NEDGQ
+698 GEDGQ

-717 IKSILEEIQNLY
+717 VKSILEEIQNLY

>member
-1 MVENRNEIQEIWPGW
+1 MVENGNEIQEIWPEW
-16 KIESEIGS
+16 KIESSIGS

-55 PAELSDMQASRMDE
+55 PAELSNMQASRMDE

-89 MERMKSAS
+89 MDRMKSAS
-97 HVVAIEDYDVVEESE
+97 HVVTIEDYAVVEESE
-112 TIGWTIYIR
+112 TIGWSIYIR
-121 MELLTNLNTFIQK
+121 MELLTNLNTFIQE

-173 SDFGEYK
+173 SKFGEYK
-180 IGDFGISREIEST
+180 IGDFGISREIENT
-193 SVTLSQKGTKNYMAP
+193 SVTLSQKGTKAYMAP

-229 YEILNNGRMPFLPP
+229 YEILNNGRLPFLPP

-248 TPMDRERAIV
+248 FSQDMVRAIA
-258 KRLSGKEELPEIRGI
+258 RRISGKEELPEIQGI

-285 HEPKDRYQSAAEMR
+285 HNPEDRYQSAKDMKA
-299 DDLQAFSEKFYG
+299 DLQAFSEKFYG
-311 ESDGKTGVIGSED
+311 EPDGKTGVIGPED
-324 LKELQEMLRKLEE
+324 LKELQGVLRKLAE
-337 EKKKDV
+337 EKKKGGS
-343 PEKNPGSEPQPE
+343 EKNPGSELK
-355 SEPQPGPEPKPS
+355 PGPEPK
-367 TEPKL
+367 
-372 GPGPEPEPESEP
+372 PEPESEP
-384 ESAPEPL
+384 EPVSEPEPL

-406 SQGYYCPSCGEI
+406 SQGYFCPSCGEI
-418 FLEKNTAK
+418 FVEKNTAK
-426 TTEMKRMFQESKR
+426 TTEMKRMFQECER

-483 ERALDLDSRDG
+483 ERALDLDPRDG

-517 SKAHIHWRKGECSVS
+517 SKAHMHWRKGECSVS

-545 YEEKGNSEM
+545 YEEKGDSEM
-554 AFRYALRACRNGCDA
+554 AFRYALKACRNGCDA
-569 EELITTNKIGNAYA
+569 DDLLTTNKIGSAYA

-588 KILKKYDGQ
+588 KILKKYDSQ
-597 LSLGNR
+597 LSFGNR
-603 GNAFEIKDKEL
+603 GHAFELKDKEL

-622 ERRVYLHVQPSIL
+622 GRRVYLHVKPSIL
-635 SITSTMKR
+635 SITSNVKR
-643 RLGAQEGVVLTE
+643 NLGAQEGVVLTE
-655 DRIYCISSKKPI
+655 DRIYCISSKKPT

-674 AYLAE
+674 VYLAE
-679 DSHQIVTQGGNL
+679 DSHQIVIQGGNL

-698 NEDGQ
+698 GEDGQ

-717 IKSILEEIQNLY
+717 VKSILEEIQNLY

>member
-55 PAELSDMQASRMDE
+55 PAELSDMQASGMDE

-89 MERMKSAS
+89 MDRMKSAS
-97 HVVAIEDYDVVEESE
+97 HVVTIEDYKVVEESE
-112 TIGWTIYIR
+112 TIGWSIYIR
-121 MELLTNLNTFIQK
+121 MELLTNLNTFIQE
-134 KGMSTQDVIKMGID
+134 KGMSTQDVVKMGID

-173 SDFGEYK
+173 SKFGEYK
-180 IGDFGISREIEST
+180 IGDFGISREIENT
-193 SVTLSQKGTKNYMAP
+193 SVTLSQKGTKAYMAP
-208 EIVRMEPYGHLVD
+208 EIVCMEPYGHLVD

-229 YEILNNGRMPFLPP
+229 YEILNNGRLPFLPP

-248 TPMDRERAIV
+248 FSQDMVRAIA
-258 KRLSGKEELPEIRGI
+258 RRISGKEELPEIQGI

-285 HEPKDRYQSAAEMR
+285 HNPEDRYQSAKDMKA
-299 DDLQAFSEKFYG
+299 DLQAFSEKFYG
-311 ESDGKTGVIGSED
+311 EPDGKTGVIGPED
-324 LKELQEMLRKLEE
+324 LKELEGVLRKLAE
-337 EKKKDV
+337 EKKKGGS
-343 PEKNPGSEPQPE
+343 EKNPGSEPK
-355 SEPQPGPEPKPS
+355 PGPEPK
-367 TEPKL
+367 
-372 GPGPEPEPESEP
+372 PEPESEP
-384 ESAPEPL
+384 ELESEPEPL

-406 SQGYYCPSCGEI
+406 SQGYFCPSCGEI
-418 FLEKNTAK
+418 FVEKNTAK
-426 TTEMKRMFQESKR
+426 TTEMKRMFQECER

-483 ERALDLDSRDG
+483 ERALDLDPRDG

-517 SKAHIHWRKGECSVS
+517 SKAHMHWRKGECSVS

-545 YEEKGNSEM
+545 YEEKGDSEM
-554 AFRYALRACRNGCDA
+554 AFRYALKACRNGCDA
-569 EELITTNKIGNAYA
+569 DELITTNKIGSAYA

-597 LSLGNR
+597 LSFGNR

-614 RSFCSIGE
+614 RSFCNIGE
-622 ERRVYLHVQPSIL
+622 GRRVYLHVKPSIL
-635 SITSTMKR
+635 SITSNMKR
-643 RLGAQEGVVLTE
+643 SLGAQEGVVLTE
-655 DRIYCISSKKPI
+655 DRIYCISSKKPT

-717 IKSILEEIQNLY
+717 VKSILEEIQNLY

>member
-16 KIESEIGS
+16 KIESLIGS

-55 PAELSDMQASRMDE
+55 PAELSNMKSSRMDE

-112 TIGWTIYIR
+112 TIGWSIYIR
-121 MELLTNLNTFIQK
+121 MELLTNLNTFIK
-134 KGMSTQDVIKMGID
+134 EKGMSTQDVVKMGID

-173 SDFGEYK
+173 SEFGEYK
-180 IGDFGISREIEST
+180 IGDFGISREIENT
-193 SVTLSQKGTKNYMAP
+193 SVTLSQKGTKAYMAP

-229 YEILNNGRMPFLPP
+229 YEILNNGRLPFLPP

-248 TPMDRERAIV
+248 FSQDMVRAIA
-258 KRLSGKEELPEIRGI
+258 RRISGKEELPEIQGI

-285 HEPKDRYQSAAEMR
+285 HNPEDRYQSAKDMKA
-299 DDLQAFSEKFYG
+299 DLQAFSEKFYG
-311 ESDGKTGVIGSED
+311 EPNGKTGVIDPED
-324 LKELQEMLRKLEE
+324 LKELEGVLRKLAE
-337 EKKKDV
+337 EKKKGDS
-343 PEKNPGSEPQPE
+343 EKNPGSEPKT
-355 SEPQPGPEPKPS
+355 GPELK
-367 TEPKL
+367 
-372 GPGPEPEPESEP
+372 PEPEPESEP
-384 ESAPEPL
+384 ELVYEPEPL

-406 SQGYYCPSCGEI
+406 SQGYFCPSCGEI
-418 FLEKNTAK
+418 FVEKNTAK
-426 TTEMKRMFQESKR
+426 TTEMKRMFQECER

-483 ERALDLDSRDG
+483 ERALDLDPRDG

-517 SKAHIHWRKGECSVS
+517 SKAHMHWRKGECSVS

-545 YEEKGNSEM
+545 YEEKGDSEM
-554 AFRYALRACRNGCDA
+554 AFRYALKACRNGCDA
-569 EELITTNKIGNAYA
+569 DELLTTNKIGSAYA

-597 LSLGNR
+597 LSFGNR
-603 GNAFEIKDKEL
+603 GHAFELKDKEL

-622 ERRVYLHVQPSIL
+622 GRRVYLHVKPSIL
-635 SITSTMKR
+635 SITSNVKR
-643 RLGAQEGVVLTE
+643 NLGAQEGVVLTE
-655 DRIYCISSKKPI
+655 DRIYCISSKKPT

-674 AYLAE
+674 VYLAE
-679 DSHQIVTQGGNL
+679 DSHQIVIQGGNL

-698 NEDGQ
+698 GEDGQ

-717 IKSILEEIQNLY
+717 VKSILEEIQNLY

>member
-16 KIESEIGS
+16 KIESLIGS

-55 PAELSDMQASRMDE
+55 PAELSNMKSSRMDE

-112 TIGWTIYIR
+112 TIGWSIYIR
-121 MELLTNLNTFIQK
+121 MELLTNLNTFIK
-134 KGMSTQDVIKMGID
+134 DKGMSTQDVVKMGID

-173 SDFGEYK
+173 SEFGEYK
-180 IGDFGISREIEST
+180 IGDFGISREIENT
-193 SVTLSQKGTKNYMAP
+193 SVTLSQKGTKAYMAP

-229 YEILNNGRMPFLPP
+229 YEILNNGRLPFLPP

-248 TPMDRERAIV
+248 FSQDMVRAIA
-258 KRLSGKEELPEIRGI
+258 RRISGKEELPEIQGI

-285 HEPKDRYQSAAEMR
+285 YNPEERYQSAKDMKA
-299 DDLQAFSEKFYG
+299 DLQAFSEKFYG
-311 ESDGKTGVIGSED
+311 EPDGKTGVIGPED
-324 LKELQEMLRKLEE
+324 LKELQGVLRKLAE
-337 EKKKDV
+337 EKKKGGS
-343 PEKNPGSEPQPE
+343 EKNPGSEPK
-355 SEPQPGPEPKPS
+355 PGPEPKP
-367 TEPKL
+367 EP
-372 GPGPEPEPESEP
+372 GPESEP
-384 ESAPEPL
+384 ELESEPEPEPL

-406 SQGYYCPSCGEI
+406 SQGYFCPSCQEI
-418 FLEKNTAK
+418 YVEKNTAK
-426 TTEMKRMFQESKR
+426 TTEMKRMFQECER

-483 ERALDLDSRDG
+483 ERAQDLDPRDG

-517 SKAHIHWRKGECSVS
+517 SKAHMHWRKGECSVG

-545 YEEKGNSEM
+545 YEEKGDSEM
-554 AFRYALRACRNGCDA
+554 AFRYALKACRNGYDA
-569 EELITTNKIGNAYA
+569 DDLLTTNKIGSVYA

-597 LSLGNR
+597 LSFGNR
-603 GNAFEIKDKEL
+603 GHAFELKDKEL

-622 ERRVYLHVQPSIL
+622 GRRVYLHVKPSIL
-635 SITSTMKR
+635 SITSNVKR
-643 RLGAQEGVVLTE
+643 NLGAQEGVVLTE
-655 DRIYCISSKKPI
+655 DRIYCISSKKPT

-674 AYLAE
+674 VYLAE
-679 DSHQIVTQGGNL
+679 DSHQIVIQGGNL

-698 NEDGQ
+698 GEDGQ

-717 IKSILEEIQNLY
+717 VKSILEEIQNLY

>member
-16 KIESEIGS
+16 KIESLIGS

-55 PAELSDMQASRMDE
+55 PAELSNMKSSRMDE

-112 TIGWTIYIR
+112 TIGWSIYIR
-121 MELLTNLNTFIQK
+121 MELLTNLNTFIK
-134 KGMSTQDVIKMGID
+134 DKGMSTQDVVKMGID

-173 SDFGEYK
+173 SEFGEYK
-180 IGDFGISREIEST
+180 IGDFGISREIENT
-193 SVTLSQKGTKNYMAP
+193 SVTLSQKGTKAYMAP

-229 YEILNNGRMPFLPP
+229 YEILNNGRLPFLPP

-248 TPMDRERAIV
+248 FSQDMVRAIA
-258 KRLSGKEELPEIRGI
+258 RRISGKEELPEIQGI

-285 HEPKDRYQSAAEMR
+285 YNPEERYQSAKDMKA
-299 DDLQAFSEKFYG
+299 DLQACSEKFYG
-311 ESDGKTGVIGSED
+311 DPDGKTGVIGPED
-324 LKELQEMLRKLEE
+324 LKELQGVLRKLAE
-337 EKKKDV
+337 EKKKGGS
-343 PEKNPGSEPQPE
+343 EKNPGSELK
-355 SEPQPGPEPKPS
+355 PGPEPKP
-367 TEPKL
+367 EP
-372 GPGPEPEPESEP
+372 GPESEP
-384 ESAPEPL
+384 ERESEPEPEPL

-406 SQGYYCPSCGEI
+406 SQGYFCPSCQEI
-418 FLEKNTAK
+418 YVEKNTAK
-426 TTEMKRMFQESKR
+426 TTEMKRMFQECER

-483 ERALDLDSRDG
+483 ERALDLDPRDG

-517 SKAHIHWRKGECSVS
+517 SKAHMHWRKGECSVG

-545 YEEKGNSEM
+545 YEEKGDSEM
-554 AFRYALRACRNGCDA
+554 AFRYALKACRNGYDA
-569 EELITTNKIGNAYA
+569 DDLLTTNKIGSAYA

-597 LSLGNR
+597 LSFGNR
-603 GNAFEIKDKEL
+603 GHAFELKDKEL

-622 ERRVYLHVQPSIL
+622 GRRVYLHVKPSIL
-635 SITSTMKR
+635 SITSNVKR
-643 RLGAQEGVVLTE
+643 NLGAQEGVVLTE
-655 DRIYCISSKKPI
+655 DRIYCISSKKPT

-674 AYLAE
+674 VYLAE
-679 DSHQIVTQGGNL
+679 DSHQIVIQGGNL

-698 NEDGQ
+698 GEDGQ

-717 IKSILEEIQNLY
+717 VKSILEEIQNLY

>member
-16 KIESEIGS
+16 KIESLIGS

-55 PAELSDMQASRMDE
+55 PAELSNMKSSRMDE

-112 TIGWTIYIR
+112 TIGWSIYIR
-121 MELLTNLNTFIQK
+121 MELLTNLNTFIK
-134 KGMSTQDVIKMGID
+134 DKGMSTQDVVKMGID

-173 SDFGEYK
+173 SEFGEYK
-180 IGDFGISREIEST
+180 IGDFGISREIENT
-193 SVTLSQKGTKNYMAP
+193 SVTLSQKGTKAYMAP

-229 YEILNNGRMPFLPP
+229 YEILNNGRLPFLPP

-248 TPMDRERAIV
+248 FSQDMVRAIA
-258 KRLSGKEELPEIRGI
+258 RRISGKEELPEIQGI

-285 HEPKDRYQSAAEMR
+285 YNPEERYQSAKDMKA
-299 DDLQAFSEKFYG
+299 DLQAFSEKFYG
-311 ESDGKTGVIGSED
+311 EPDGKTGVIGPED
-324 LKELQEMLRKLEE
+324 LKELQGVLRKLAE
-337 EKKKDV
+337 EKKKGGS
-343 PEKNPGSEPQPE
+343 EKNPGSELK
-355 SEPQPGPEPKPS
+355 PGPEPK
-367 TEPKL
+367 
-372 GPGPEPEPESEP
+372 PEPESEP
-384 ESAPEPL
+384 ERESEPEPEPL

-406 SQGYYCPSCGEI
+406 SQGYFCPSCQEI
-418 FLEKNTAK
+418 YVEKNTAK
-426 TTEMKRMFQESKR
+426 TTEMKRMFQECER

-483 ERALDLDSRDG
+483 ERALDLDPRDG

-517 SKAHIHWRKGECSVS
+517 SKAHMHWRKGECSVG

-545 YEEKGNSEM
+545 YEEKGDSEM
-554 AFRYALRACRNGCDA
+554 AFRYALKACRNGYDA
-569 EELITTNKIGNAYA
+569 DDLLTTNKIGSAYA

-597 LSLGNR
+597 LSFGNR
-603 GNAFEIKDKEL
+603 GHAFELKDKEL

-622 ERRVYLHVQPSIL
+622 GRRVYLHVKPSIL
-635 SITSTMKR
+635 SITSNVKR
-643 RLGAQEGVVLTE
+643 NLGAQEGVVLTE
-655 DRIYCISSKKPI
+655 DRIYCISSKKPT

-674 AYLAE
+674 VYLAE
-679 DSHQIVTQGGNL
+679 DSHQIVIQGGNL

-698 NEDGQ
+698 GEDGQ

-717 IKSILEEIQNLY
+717 VKSILEEIQNLY

>member
-16 KIESEIGS
+16 KIESLIGS

-55 PAELSDMQASRMDE
+55 PAELSNMKSSRMDE

-112 TIGWTIYIR
+112 TIGWSIYIR
-121 MELLTNLNTFIQK
+121 MELLTNLNTFIK
-134 KGMSTQDVIKMGID
+134 DKGMSTQDVVKMGID

-173 SDFGEYK
+173 SEFGEYK
-180 IGDFGISREIEST
+180 IGDFGISREIENT
-193 SVTLSQKGTKNYMAP
+193 SVTLSQKGTKAYMAP

-229 YEILNNGRMPFLPP
+229 YEILNNGRLPFLPP

-248 TPMDRERAIV
+248 FSQDMVRAIA
-258 KRLSGKEELPEIRGI
+258 RRISGKEELPEIQGI

-285 HEPKDRYQSAAEMR
+285 YNPEERYQSAKDMKA
-299 DDLQAFSEKFYG
+299 DLQAFSEKFYG
-311 ESDGKTGVIGSED
+311 EPDGKTGVIGPED
-324 LKELQEMLRKLEE
+324 LKELQGVLRKLAE
-337 EKKKDV
+337 EKKKGGS
-343 PEKNPGSEPQPE
+343 EKNPGSELKL
-355 SEPQPGPEPKPS
+355 GPEPK
-367 TEPKL
+367 
-372 GPGPEPEPESEP
+372 PEPESEP
-384 ESAPEPL
+384 ELESEPEPL

-406 SQGYYCPSCGEI
+406 SQGYFCPSCQEI
-418 FLEKNTAK
+418 YVEKNTAK
-426 TTEMKRMFQESKR
+426 TTEMKRMFQECER

-451 LLQKDENSAQL
+451 LLQKDENSAQV

-483 ERALDLDSRDG
+483 ERALDLDPRDG

-517 SKAHIHWRKGECSVS
+517 SKAHMHWRKGECSVG

-545 YEEKGNSEM
+545 YEEKGDSEM
-554 AFRYALRACRNGCDA
+554 AFRYALKACRNGYDA
-569 EELITTNKIGNAYA
+569 DDLLTTNKIGSVYA

-597 LSLGNR
+597 LSFGNR
-603 GNAFEIKDKEL
+603 GHAFELKDKEL

-622 ERRVYLHVQPSIL
+622 GRRVYLHVKPSIL
-635 SITSTMKR
+635 SITSNVKR
-643 RLGAQEGVVLTE
+643 NLGAQEGVVLTE
-655 DRIYCISSKKPI
+655 DRIYCISSKKPT

-674 AYLAE
+674 VYLAE
-679 DSHQIVTQGGNL
+679 DSHQIVIQGGNL

-698 NEDGQ
+698 GEDGQ

-717 IKSILEEIQNLY
+717 VKSILEEIQNLY

>member
-16 KIESEIGS
+16 KIESLIGS

-55 PAELSDMQASRMDE
+55 PAELSNMKSSRMDE

-112 TIGWTIYIR
+112 TIGWSIYIR
-121 MELLTNLNTFIQK
+121 MELLTNLNTFIK
-134 KGMSTQDVIKMGID
+134 EKGMSTQDVVKMGID
-148 VLTGLEFCHQ
+148 VLTGLEFCHR

-173 SDFGEYK
+173 SEFGEYK
-180 IGDFGISREIEST
+180 IGDFGISREIENT
-193 SVTLSQKGTKNYMAP
+193 SVTLSQKGTKAYMAP

-229 YEILNNGRMPFLPP
+229 YEILNNGRLPFLPP

-248 TPMDRERAIV
+248 FSQDMVRAIA
-258 KRLSGKEELPEIRGI
+258 RRISGKEELPEIQGI

-285 HEPKDRYQSAAEMR
+285 HNPEDRYQSAKDMKA
-299 DDLQAFSEKFYG
+299 DLQAFSEKFYG
-311 ESDGKTGVIGSED
+311 EPDGKTGVIGPED
-324 LKELQEMLRKLEE
+324 LKELEGVLRKLAE
-337 EKKKDV
+337 EKKKGGS
-343 PEKNPGSEPQPE
+343 EKNPGSEPKT
-355 SEPQPGPEPKPS
+355 GPEPKP
-367 TEPKL
+367 E
-372 GPGPEPEPESEP
+372 PEPEPKPESEP
-384 ESAPEPL
+384 ELVSEPEPL

-406 SQGYYCPSCGEI
+406 SQGYFCPSCGEI
-418 FLEKNTAK
+418 FVEKNTAK
-426 TTEMKRMFQESKR
+426 TTEMKRMFQECER

-471 DVSEYERARIQL
+471 DVSEYERARIQM
-483 ERALDLDSRDG
+483 ERALDLDPRDG

-517 SKAHIHWRKGECSVS
+517 SKAHMHWRKGECSVS

-545 YEEKGNSEM
+545 YEEKGDSEM
-554 AFRYALRACRNGCDA
+554 AFRYALKACRNGCDA
-569 EELITTNKIGNAYA
+569 DELLTTNKIGSAYA

-597 LSLGNR
+597 LSFGNR
-603 GNAFEIKDKEL
+603 GHSFELKDKEL

-622 ERRVYLHVQPSIL
+622 GRRVYLHVKPSIL
-635 SITSTMKR
+635 SITSNVKR
-643 RLGAQEGVVLTE
+643 NLGAQEGVVLTE
-655 DRIYCISSKKPI
+655 DRIYCISSKKPT

-674 AYLAE
+674 VYLAE
-679 DSHQIVTQGGNL
+679 DSHQIVIQGGNL

-698 NEDGQ
+698 GEDGQ

-717 IKSILEEIQNLY
+717 VKSILEEIQNLY

>member
-16 KIESEIGS
+16 KIESLIGS

-55 PAELSDMQASRMDE
+55 PAELSNMKSSRMDE

-112 TIGWTIYIR
+112 TIGWSIYIR
-121 MELLTNLNTFIQK
+121 MELLTNLNTFIK
-134 KGMSTQDVIKMGID
+134 EKGMSTQDVVKMGID
-148 VLTGLEFCHQ
+148 VLTGLEFCHR

-173 SDFGEYK
+173 SEFGEYK
-180 IGDFGISREIEST
+180 IGDFGISREIENT
-193 SVTLSQKGTKNYMAP
+193 SVTLSQKGTKAYMAP

-229 YEILNNGRMPFLPP
+229 YEILNNGRLPFLPP

-248 TPMDRERAIV
+248 FSQDMVRAIA
-258 KRLSGKEELPEIRGI
+258 RRISGKEELPEIQGI

-285 HEPKDRYQSAAEMR
+285 HNPEDRYQSAKDMKA
-299 DDLQAFSEKFYG
+299 DLQAFSEKFYG
-311 ESDGKTGVIGSED
+311 EPDGKTGVIGPED
-324 LKELQEMLRKLEE
+324 LKELEGVLRKLAE
-337 EKKKDV
+337 EKKKGGS
-343 PEKNPGSEPQPE
+343 EKNPGSEPKT
-355 SEPQPGPEPKPS
+355 GPEPKP
-367 TEPKL
+367 E
-372 GPGPEPEPESEP
+372 PEPEPKPESEP
-384 ESAPEPL
+384 ELVSEPEPL

-406 SQGYYCPSCGEI
+406 SQGYFCPSCGEI
-418 FLEKNTAK
+418 FVEKNTAK
-426 TTEMKRMFQESKR
+426 TTEMKRMFQECER

-483 ERALDLDSRDG
+483 ERALDLDPRDG

-517 SKAHIHWRKGECSVS
+517 SKAHMHWRKGECSVS
-532 TVNRLMYRNYALI
+532 TVNRLMHRNYALI
-545 YEEKGNSEM
+545 YEEKGDSEM
-554 AFRYALRACRNGCDA
+554 AFRYALKACRNGCDA
-569 EELITTNKIGNAYA
+569 DELLTTNKIGSAYA

-597 LSLGNR
+597 LSFGNR
-603 GNAFEIKDKEL
+603 GHAFELKDKEL

-622 ERRVYLHVQPSIL
+622 GRRVYLHVKPSIL
-635 SITSTMKR
+635 SITSNVKR
-643 RLGAQEGVVLTE
+643 NLGAQEGVVLTE
-655 DRIYCISSKKPI
+655 DRIYCISSKKPT

-674 AYLAE
+674 VYLAE
-679 DSHQIVTQGGNL
+679 DSHQIVIQGGNL

-698 NEDGQ
+698 GEDGQ

-717 IKSILEEIQNLY
+717 VKSILEEIQNLY

>member
-1 MVENRNEIQEIWPGW
+1 MVENGNEIQEIWPEW
-16 KIESEIGS
+16 KIESLIGS

-55 PAELSDMQASRMDE
+55 PAELSNMKSSRMDE

-89 MERMKSAS
+89 MDRMKSAS
-97 HVVAIEDYDVVEESE
+97 HVVTIEDYKVVEESE
-112 TIGWTIYIR
+112 TIGWSIYIR
-121 MELLTNLNTFIQK
+121 MELLTNLNTFIQEN
-134 KGMSTQDVIKMGID
+134 GMSTQDVVKMGID

-173 SDFGEYK
+173 SKFGEYK
-180 IGDFGISREIEST
+180 IGDFGISREIENT
-193 SVTLSQKGTKNYMAP
+193 SVTLSQKGTKAYMAP

-229 YEILNNGRMPFLPP
+229 YEILNNGRLPFLPP

-248 TPMDRERAIV
+248 FSQDMVRAIA
-258 KRLSGKEELPEIRGI
+258 RRISGKEELPEIQGI

-285 HEPKDRYQSAAEMR
+285 HNPEDRYQSAKDMKA
-299 DDLQAFSEKFYG
+299 DLQAFSEKFYG
-311 ESDGKTGVIGSED
+311 EPNGKTGVIDPED
-324 LKELQEMLRKLEE
+324 LKELEEALRKLAE
-337 EKKKDV
+337 EKKKGAS
-343 PEKNPGSEPQPE
+343 EKNPGSEPK
-355 SEPQPGPEPKPS
+355 PGPEPKP
-367 TEPKL
+367 E
-372 GPGPEPEPESEP
+372 PEPEPESEP
-384 ESAPEPL
+384 ELVSEPEPL

-406 SQGYYCPSCGEI
+406 SQGYFCPSCGEI
-418 FLEKNTAK
+418 FVEKNTAK
-426 TTEMKRMFQESKR
+426 TTEMKRMFQECER

-483 ERALDLDSRDG
+483 ERALDLDPRDG

-517 SKAHIHWRKGECSVS
+517 SKAHMHWRKGECSVS

-545 YEEKGNSEM
+545 YEEKGDSEM
-554 AFRYALRACRNGCDA
+554 AFRYALKACRNGCDA
-569 EELITTNKIGNAYA
+569 DELLTTNKIGSAYA

-597 LSLGNR
+597 LSFGNR
-603 GNAFEIKDKEL
+603 GHAFELKDKEL

-622 ERRVYLHVQPSIL
+622 GRRVYLHVKPSIL
-635 SITSTMKR
+635 SITSNVKR
-643 RLGAQEGVVLTE
+643 NLGAQEGVVLTE
-655 DRIYCISSKKPI
+655 DRIYCISSKKPT

-674 AYLAE
+674 VYLAE
-679 DSHQIVTQGGNL
+679 DSHQIVIQGGNL

-698 NEDGQ
+698 GEDGQ

-717 IKSILEEIQNLY
+717 VKSILEEIQNLY

>member
-1 MVENRNEIQEIWPGW
+1 MVENGNEIQEIWPEW
-16 KIESEIGS
+16 KIESLIGS

-55 PAELSDMQASRMDE
+55 PAELNNMKSSRMDE

-89 MERMKSAS
+89 MDRMKSAS
-97 HVVAIEDYDVVEESE
+97 HVVTIEDYKVVEESE
-112 TIGWTIYIR
+112 TIGWSIYIR
-121 MELLTNLNTFIQK
+121 MELLTNLNTFIQE
-134 KGMSTQDVIKMGID
+134 KGMSTQDVVKMGID

-173 SDFGEYK
+173 SKFGEYK
-180 IGDFGISREIEST
+180 IGDFGISREIENT
-193 SVTLSQKGTKNYMAP
+193 SVTLSQKGTKAYMAP

-229 YEILNNGRMPFLPP
+229 YEILNNGRLPFLPP

-248 TPMDRERAIV
+248 FSQDMVRAIA
-258 KRLSGKEELPEIRGI
+258 RRISGKEELPEIQGI

-285 HEPKDRYQSAAEMR
+285 HNPEDRYQSAKDMKA
-299 DDLQAFSEKFYG
+299 DLQAFSEKFYG
-311 ESDGKTGVIGSED
+311 EPDGKTGVIGPED
-324 LKELQEMLRKLEE
+324 LKELEGVLRKLAE
-337 EKKKDV
+337 EKKKGDS
-343 PEKNPGSEPQPE
+343 EKNPGSEPKT
-355 SEPQPGPEPKPS
+355 GPELK
-367 TEPKL
+367 
-372 GPGPEPEPESEP
+372 PEPEPESEP
-384 ESAPEPL
+384 ESEPELVYEPEPL

-406 SQGYYCPSCGEI
+406 SQGYFCPSCGEI
-418 FLEKNTAK
+418 FVEKNTAK
-426 TTEMKRMFQESKR
+426 TTEMKRMFQECER

-483 ERALDLDSRDG
+483 ERALDLDPRDG

-517 SKAHIHWRKGECSVS
+517 SKAHMHWRKGECSVS

-545 YEEKGNSEM
+545 YEEKGDSEM
-554 AFRYALRACRNGCDA
+554 AFRYALKACRNGCDA
-569 EELITTNKIGNAYA
+569 DELLTTNKIGSAYA

-597 LSLGNR
+597 LSFGNR
-603 GNAFEIKDKEL
+603 GHAFELKDKEL

-622 ERRVYLHVQPSIL
+622 GRRVYLHVKPSIL
-635 SITSTMKR
+635 SITSNVKR
-643 RLGAQEGVVLTE
+643 NLGAQEGVVLTE
-655 DRIYCISSKKPI
+655 DRIYCISSKKPT

-674 AYLAE
+674 VYLAE
-679 DSHQIVTQGGNL
+679 DSHQIVIQGGNL

-698 NEDGQ
+698 GEDGQ

-717 IKSILEEIQNLY
+717 VKSILEEIQNLY